1 MFLSLIVLNFSLF
14 NSTSILRLLFILT
27 KISTVLWYYCLFDF
41 ISSLLIIVIE
51 VFLGSSSRF
60 KTVIKNSFKI
70 LGFLVNILLN
80 IKSLVRGTKFRLANF
95 SIVSPSAS

>member
-27 KISTVLWYYCLFDF
+27 KISTVLWYSCLFDF

-60 KTVIKNSFKI
+60 KTVIKNSYKI
-70 LGFLVNILLN
+70 LGFLVNIILN

-95 SIVSPSAS
+95 SIVSPPAS